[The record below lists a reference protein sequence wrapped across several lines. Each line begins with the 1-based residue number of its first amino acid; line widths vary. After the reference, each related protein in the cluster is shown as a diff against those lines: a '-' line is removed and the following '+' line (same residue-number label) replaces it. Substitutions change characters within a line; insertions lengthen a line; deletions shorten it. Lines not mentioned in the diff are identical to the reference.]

1 MQKILML
8 FCLHVFYDLR
18 VACCFFT
25 LSCLNLLCLHVFFS
39 PPPLIFLVVH
49 PLVTHNM
56 CYYHSIQGL
65 KVTMKKTPSAFKLCG
80 DLKAKNEQVTKDA
93 VVLYSGIA

>member
-1 MQKILML
+1 MQKVLML
-8 FCLHVFYDLR
+8 FCLHFFMTFLLYVVFLPFY
-18 VACCFFT
+18 ACMYFF
-25 LSCLNLLCLHVFFS
+25 L
-39 PPPLIFLVVH
+39 PPPPFIFLVVH

-56 CYYHSIQGL
+56 CYYHSLQGL